1 MLLLIVLFIIIIRY
15 ISKLFCSIINQFKQ
29 LRPINVYKDVSRYL
43 ASKGKFGDLTE
54 FVNCI
59 KTSTIGTTATGQ
71 SVNDI
76 CDEILILAVATLGNS
91 ASAET
96 NVERLIKLMASKQ
109 AQVSQFLVC
118 QFLKN

>member
-1 MLLLIVLFIIIIRY
+1 M
-15 ISKLFCSIINQFKQ
+15 
-29 LRPINVYKDVSRYL
+29 YKDVSRYL
-43 ASKGKFGDLTE
+43 ASNGKFGDLTVL
-54 FVNCI
+54 VNCI
-59 KTSTIGTTATGQ
+59 KTSTTTTGQ

-96 NVERLIKLMASKQ
+96 NVERLIKLIASKQ

-118 QFLKN
+118 PVFFFNIYLVTFFRFALISKQNN

>member
-1 MLLLIVLFIIIIRY
+1 M
-15 ISKLFCSIINQFKQ
+15 
-29 LRPINVYKDVSRYL
+29 NVYKDVSRYL

-59 KTSTIGTTATGQ
+59 KTSTTTTGQ

-91 ASAET
+91 VSAET
-96 NVERLIKLMASKQ
+96 NVERLIKLIVSKQ
-109 AQVSQFLVC
+109 AQVRNFFNLLRVQFDIIYRRCLRIC
-118 QFLKN
+118 ITNL